1 MKFFKLLITVVLF
14 FTISFLAPHIAN
26 SQSSSEITTEDMR
39 DMMNTDRIPVQQAT
53 ETTGTPFL
61 FPDFHDGHILL
72 TNGQTTN
79 VLELRYNTY
88 QQTLELLDGY
98 SALRMDPDHIQEFE
112 LFIDNK
118 VYKFEKGYDARR
130 LSEDDF
136 VRLII
141 DDEIKFM
148 AKHSTSFQEG
158 VATYGSATQQDEYI
172 SNVTYYIQ
180 VGDDGDIERIRS
192 LNERRV
198 MRQIDQFE
206 DRVEEFANSNN
217 TDFSD
222 PKDVED
228 LLQYYNNLLAD
239 GD

>member
-1 MKFFKLLITVVLF
+1 MKLIKLLLSAVLF
-14 FTISFLAPHIAN
+14 CTLTFSVANVAN
-26 SQSSSEITTEDMR
+26 SQSSSEITPEDIR
-39 DMMNTDRIPVQQAT
+39 DMMHTDRIPVREAT
-53 ETTGTPFL
+53 ETTGTPYL
-61 FPDFHDGHILL
+61 FPDFQDGHIVL

-88 QQTLELLDGY
+88 EQTLEFLDGY

-112 LFIDNK
+112 LFVDNT

-148 AKHSTSFQEG
+148 AKHTTSFQED
-158 VATYGSATQQDEYI
+158 VASYGTATQQDEYI
-172 SNVTYYIQ
+172 SDVTYYIQ
-180 VGDDGDIERIRS
+180 IGDGDIERIRS

-198 MRQIDQFE
+198 MRQLNQF
-206 DRVEEFANSNN
+206 DDKVEEFANRND

-222 PKDVED
+222 PDDVEE
-228 LLQYYNNLLAD
+228 LFQYYNKLLIENN
-239 GD
+239 

>member
-1 MKFFKLLITVVLF
+1 MKFFKLLITAVLF

-53 ETTGTPFL
+53 ETTGTPYL

-72 TNGQTTN
+72 TNGQKTN
-79 VLELRYNTY
+79 VLALRYNTY
-88 QQTLELLDGY
+88 EQTLELLDGY

-118 VYKFEKGYDARR
+118 VYMFEKGYDARR
-130 LSEDDF
+130 LSEEDF
-136 VRLII
+136 VRIII

-148 AKHSTSFQEG
+148 AKHSTSFQES
-158 VATYGSATQQDEYI
+158 VATYGSATQQDEYLSDI
-172 SNVTYYIQ
+172 TYYIR
-180 VGDDGDIERIRS
+180 VGDGDIERIRS

-198 MRQIDQFE
+198 MRQIDHFN
-206 DRVEEFANSNN
+206 DRVREFANSNN

-222 PKDVED
+222 PNDVIE
-228 LLQYYNNLLAD
+228 LLQYYNSLLAQND
-239 GD
+239 

>member
-1 MKFFKLLITVVLF
+1 MRFFKLLLSIVLIS
-14 FTISFLAPHIAN
+14 TICVLAPHVAI
-26 SQSSSEITTEDMR
+26 SQSSSEISTEDIR
-39 DMMNTDRIPVQQAT
+39 DMMQTDRIPVQQAT
-53 ETTGTPFL
+53 ETSGTPYL
-61 FPDFHDGHILL
+61 FPDFQDGHIVL

-88 QQTLELLDGY
+88 EQTLEFLDGY

-112 LFIDNK
+112 LFLENT

-148 AKHSTSFQEG
+148 AKHSTSFQED
-158 VATYGSATQQDEYI
+158 VASYGTATQQDEYI
-172 SNVTYYIQ
+172 SDVTYYIQ
-180 VGDDGDIERIRS
+180 VGDGDIERIRS

-206 DRVEEFANSNN
+206 DKVEEFANRNN

-222 PKDVED
+222 PNDVEE
-228 LLQYYNNLLAD
+228 LFRYYNKLLTENN
-239 GD
+239 